1 MKITLQKWGAKWC
14 PPCRAA
20 DRAQTFE
27 KFKAKHPEVSVQV
40 HDDTE
45 GGSKAWEKKADEAG
59 VTNLP
64 TVIWLA
70 GGEEL
75 FRSNDVGI
83 RSLEAQYEK
92 ALKKAERL

>member
-1 MKITLQKWGAKWC
+1 MKIVLQKWGAVWC
-14 PPCRAA
+14 PPCIAA
-20 DRAQTFE
+20 DKAKTFE

-40 HDDTE
+40 HNDTE
-45 GGSKAWEKKADEAG
+45 NGSAAFQRKADAAG
-59 VTNLP
+59 IKNLP
-64 TVIWLA
+64 TVVWLA

-83 RSLEAQYEK
+83 RSLEEQYAK